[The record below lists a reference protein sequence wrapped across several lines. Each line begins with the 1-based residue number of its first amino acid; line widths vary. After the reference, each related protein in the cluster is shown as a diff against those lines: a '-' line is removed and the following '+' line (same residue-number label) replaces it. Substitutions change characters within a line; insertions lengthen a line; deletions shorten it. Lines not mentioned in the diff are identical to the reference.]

1 MKNKKDGLWKGGYF
15 AETLDSEG
23 MKEKMKTFHM
33 NHDEKMD
40 STAKNAIRKYQPTTK
55 IGMNECVTDVLMK
68 NIFMRIKY

>member
-40 STAKNAIRKYQPTTK
+40 STAKNAIRT
-55 IGMNECVTDVLMK
+55 
-68 NIFMRIKY
+68 